1 MITDAAELNDPAKA
15 EAYVREAVDNLAA
28 DIARLEAQTEKEIR
42 AFSERRADDPE
53 AVQRYTRKVR
63 EILRR
68 QTEPMRQHREV
79 MIGLIE
85 NIDTLRAQQA
95 EIINMRCKE
104 QWR

>member
-1 MITDAAELNDPAKA
+1 
-15 EAYVREAVDNLAA
+15 VAVDNLAA

-68 QTEPMRQHREV
+68 QTEPMRHREV